1 MAYSLILNQE
11 GIKGYVGKAERCTFE
26 FSTIPE
32 QIPGESWVAQQIV
45 NRGIAE
51 LQAQGSRLLWIK
63 IWRDTAPTW
72 HTDYRV
78 EITATASPL
87 WWNAIILG
95 VLAVLALIISWRIVE
110 TITDIDWG
118 KGALPITAG
127 GISLAL
133 LAILGILLLTGRG
146 KKGK

>member
-32 QIPGESWVAQQIV
+32 QIPGEQWLAQQIV

-63 IWRDTAPTW
+63 VSNR
-72 HTDYRV
+72 
-78 EITATASPL
+78 E
-87 WWNAIILG
+87 N
-95 VLAVLALIISWRIVE
+95 
-110 TITDIDWG
+110 
-118 KGALPITAG
+118 KPIHF
-127 GISLAL
+127 
-133 LAILGILLLTGRG
+133 
-146 KKGK
+146 